1 MVIKKPQL
9 ITRQSDKGSPCSKY
23 MITSNSSYLRY
34 RRHKP
39 TIVQSQKIVVRS
51 TNVKNFNV
59 FVEVGGFEPPSY

>member
-9 ITRQSDKGSPCSKY
+9 ITRQSTKGSPCSKY
-23 MITSNSSYLRY
+23 MITSNSSCLRY